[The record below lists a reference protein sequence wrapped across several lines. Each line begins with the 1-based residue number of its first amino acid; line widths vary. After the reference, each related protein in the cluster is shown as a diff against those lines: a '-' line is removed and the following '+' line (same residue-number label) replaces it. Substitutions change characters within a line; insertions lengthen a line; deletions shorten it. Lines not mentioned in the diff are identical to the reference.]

1 MFYFLVPVLVAL
13 GVEGVEVRVHVG
25 LADEDD
31 EVILGESPA
40 VVLGQA
46 LDGRE
51 VILRDLDVVV
61 PAEVQVLR
69 DGQRPSVRYIRL
81 VKNLL
86 QSYKYVLTETSIM
99 NKYISTCIIVD
110 TYIQYSHLW

>member
-1 MFYFLVPVLVAL
+1 MFDHVLPVLVAL
-13 GVEGVEVRVHVG
+13 RIDRVEVRVHVG
-25 LADEDD
+25 LSDEDD

-61 PAEVQVLR
+61 SAEVQVLR

-86 QSYKYVLTETSIM
+86 
-99 NKYISTCIIVD
+99 
-110 TYIQYSHLW
+110 